1 MTTSSLPND
10 MAVTGALLTR
20 KAMVRAGLIAGI
32 LIAGYVGMS
41 VLERSLHLTFE
52 KPPMPLTKPLAEM
65 KKALGGGRYVAD
77 GPDEVMSEDV
87 VDVLGTKDYLLRTYT
102 DTTKGPNEIGAGL
115 KLNLNY
121 YATGVGSPHVPE
133 ICWAG
138 TGMKEAPSS
147 KKIFTVPG
155 VHRLD
160 GTPIDLK
167 MRMISFLPQ
176 QGNSLV
182 QQDQDTTHLLNVAY
196 VFEVNGDYVSTPQE
210 VTSVFWKPANKHAY
224 HTKIEL
230 TVGSANGQPQYCTQ
244 EEAQKVISDFIRVAL
259 PAVEECLPAHD
270 VAEGVGPKAE
280 APIGSNEGI
289 K

>member
-1 MTTSSLPND
+1 
-10 MAVTGALLTR
+10 LLTR
-20 KAMVRAGLIAGI
+20 RAMFRTGLIAGI
-32 LIAGYVGMS
+32 LIAGYAGMS

-52 KPPMPLTKPLAEM
+52 KPPMPLTKPLVEM
-65 KKALGGGRYVAD
+65 KKVLGGGRYVAD

-102 DTTKGPNEIGAGL
+102 DTTKGPNEIGSAL

-138 TGMKEAPSS
+138 AGLKEASSS
-147 KKIFTVPG
+147 KKIFTVDG

-176 QGNSLV
+176 QGNSLAAPE
-182 QQDQDTTHLLNVAY
+182 QDVTHLLNVAY

-210 VTSVFWKPANKHAY
+210 VMSVFWKPANKHAY
-224 HTKIEL
+224 HTKIEV
-230 TVGSANGQPQYCTQ
+230 TVASASGQPQYCTQ

-259 PAVEECLPAHD
+259 PAVEECLPTRDA
-270 VAEGVGPKAE
+270 AEGTGPKSE
-280 APIGSNEGI
+280 SPSESNEVI